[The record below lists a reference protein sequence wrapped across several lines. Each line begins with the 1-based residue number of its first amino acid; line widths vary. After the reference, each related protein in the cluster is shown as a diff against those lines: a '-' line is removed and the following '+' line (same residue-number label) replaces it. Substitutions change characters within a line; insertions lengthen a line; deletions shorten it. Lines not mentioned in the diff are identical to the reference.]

1 MVVSVGIIGATG
13 VVGQRY
19 IQLIEKHPFFEIEVV
34 TASDRSVGKSYRDAV
49 NWGLDTPMP
58 KDISK
63 FEVKPTDAKSIPE
76 EVEILFSALPSQI
89 ASKAEPE
96 LCKEGYIIASNS
108 SNERMSEDVPLII
121 PEINPDHLELI
132 EIQQENRGW
141 DGALIKNPNCSVIT
155 LAPTL
160 KALDI
165 FGLERV
171 HVATLQAVSGAGYEG
186 VKSMQIL
193 DNVIP
198 FIQGE
203 EEKLETEPQ
212 KILGGLEGDKI
223 LMHNMEVSASCNRVG
238 VIDGHLENVWAGTEE
253 LATVEKVKNAFKE
266 LKGLELHSSPEVFIE
281 VFEEEDRPQPRLDR
295 NLGEG
300 MSISVGGIKETSGGG
315 IQYNCL
321 AHNTIRGAAG
331 ASILNGELLM
341 DSKWF

>member
-13 VVGQRY
+13 IVGQRY
-19 IQLIEKHPFFEIEVV
+19 IQLIEKHPFFEIGVV
-34 TASDRSVGKSYRDAV
+34 TASDKSVGKSYKDAV

-58 KDISK
+58 NDIGK
-63 FEVKPTDAKSIPE
+63 LEVKPVAAKSIPE
-76 EVEILFSALPSQI
+76 EVEILFSALPAQT

-108 SNERMSEDVPLII
+108 SNERMSEDIPLII
-121 PEINPDHLELI
+121 PEINSSHLDLI
-132 EIQQENRGW
+132 EIQQDNRGW
-141 DGALIKNPNCSVIT
+141 EGALIKNPNCSVIT
-155 LAPTL
+155 LVPTL

-165 FGLERV
+165 FGLERI
-171 HVATLQAVSGAGYEG
+171 HVSTLQAVSGAGYEG

-198 FIQGE
+198 FIQNE
-203 EEKLETEPQ
+203 EEKLESEPQ

-223 LMHNMEVSASCNRVG
+223 SMHDMKVSASCNRVG
-238 VIDGHLENVWAGTEE
+238 VTDGHLENVWAKTEE
-253 LATVEKVKNAFKE
+253 NVTVQKAKNAFKQ
-266 LKGLELHSSPEVFIE
+266 LKGLELSSSPEVFIE
-281 VFEEEDRPQPRLDR
+281 VFEEENRPQPRLDR
-295 NLGEG
+295 NRGGG
-300 MSISVGGIKETSGGG
+300 MSISVGGIKETFEG

-331 ASILNGELLM
+331 TSILNGELLI

>member
-19 IQLIEKHPFFEIEVV
+19 VQLIEKHPFFEIGVV
-34 TASDRSVGKSYRDAV
+34 TASGRSVGKTYEDAAD
-49 NWGLDTPMP
+49 WGLDTPMP
-58 KDISK
+58 NDIGK
-63 FEVKPTDAKSIPE
+63 LEVKPTEAKSIPE
-76 EVEILFSALPSQI
+76 EVEMLFSALPSQI

-121 PEINPDHLELI
+121 PEINSSHLDLI
-132 EIQQENRGW
+132 EIQQDNRGW
-141 DGALIKNPNCSVIT
+141 EGALIKNPNCSVIT
-155 LAPTL
+155 LVPTL

-165 FGLERV
+165 FGLERI
-171 HVATLQAVSGAGYEG
+171 HVSTLQAVSGAGYEG

-203 EEKLETEPQ
+203 EEKLESEPQ

-223 LMHNMEVSASCNRVG
+223 SMHNMKVSASCNRVG
-238 VIDGHLENVWAGTEE
+238 VTDGHLENVWAKTEKNV
-253 LATVEKVKNAFKE
+253 TVEKAKGAFKQ
-266 LKGLELHSSPEVFIE
+266 LKGLELFSSPEVFIE
-281 VFEEEDRPQPRLDR
+281 VFEEEGRPQPILDR
-295 NLGEG
+295 NAGGG
-300 MSISVGGIKETSGGG
+300 MSISVGGIKETFEG